1 MCALSLLLSACASQP
16 PQPVLPASDSVASLL
31 GRAEYRVGPSDLLAV
46 SVFQVKDLDRE
57 VRVNNAGQISL
68 PLIGTVDAAGRTIG
82 ELEGEIA
89 SRYGARY
96 LQNPQISVF
105 VKELVSQ
112 RITVGGAVGKPGIF
126 PVNSRVTLVQAI
138 ALAQGFTD
146 VASHRNV
153 FVFRTVDGQRQFAR
167 FDVAAIEAGEQTDP
181 ELQGEDV
188 VMVDSSAGK
197 QSLKTLVQL
206 TPFLTVWRVYQ

>member
-1 MCALSLLLSACASQP
+1 
-16 PQPVLPASDSVASLL
+16 
-31 GRAEYRVGPSDLLAV
+31 V

-68 PLIGTVDAAGRTIG
+68 PLIGAVDAAGRTIG

-89 SRYGARY
+89 SRYRERY

-112 RITVGGAVGKPGIF
+112 RITVGGAVEKPGIF
-126 PVNSRVTLVQAI
+126 PVNTRITLVQAI

-153 FVFRTVDGQRQFAR
+153 FVFRTVDGERQFAR
-167 FDVAAIEAGEQTDP
+167 FDIAAIEAGEQLDP

-188 VMVDSSAGK
+188 VVVDSSVGK
-197 QSLKTLVQL
+197 RSLKTLVQL